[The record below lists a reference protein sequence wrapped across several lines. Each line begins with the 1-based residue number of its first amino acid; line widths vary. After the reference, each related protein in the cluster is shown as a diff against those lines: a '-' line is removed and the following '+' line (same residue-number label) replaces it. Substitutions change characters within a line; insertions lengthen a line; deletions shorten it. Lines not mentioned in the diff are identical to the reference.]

1 MKPVN
6 EVNKTIPDPRAVLGF
21 PPRLRFLEDS
31 HLWSKLLTLA
41 HQRSPQLARNL
52 EGFRAEGTRIVKLKN
67 GNFGLRPVI
76 RPAGSDNPDKGW
88 RDEAD
93 YKRYA
98 KKYLAPHHELLMELL
113 EELKRDAEGKAA
125 ALQLQLPEKIEVKE
139 GLQ

>member
-1 MKPVN
+1 MTTTIIVKEKV
-6 EVNKTIPDPRAVLGF
+6 VIPDPRSNF
-21 PPRLRFLEDS
+21 PPHLRFPEDS

-76 RPAGSDNPDKGW
+76 RPAGSDNPDEGW

-93 YKRYA
+93 YRRYA
-98 KKYLAPHHELLMELL
+98 KKFLAPWHNTLVELL
-113 EELKRDAEGKAA
+113 EELKEAAEAGNEEERQI
-125 ALQLQLPEKIEVKE
+125 ALEI
-139 GLQ
+139 

>member
-1 MKPVN
+1 MSIDIK
-6 EVNKTIPDPRAVLGF
+6 EKEQVNKIIPDPRLDWPAH
-21 PPRLRFLEDS
+21 LRFPEDS

-93 YKRYA
+93 YKQCA
-98 KKYLAPHHELLMELL
+98 KKFLAPWHNTLVELL
-113 EELKRDAEGKAA
+113 EELKEAAEAGNEEERQI
-125 ALQLQLPEKIEVKE
+125 ALEI
-139 GLQ
+139 

>member
-1 MKPVN
+1 MLLLS
-6 EVNKTIPDPRAVLGF
+6 TIPDPRADWPEHL
-21 PPRLRFLEDS
+21 RLSEDS
-31 HLWSKLLTLA
+31 ALWTKLLTLA
-41 HQRSPQLARNL
+41 HRRNPQLACNL
-52 EGFRAEGTRIVKLKN
+52 RCFRIEGTRIVKLKN

-76 RPAGSDNPDKGW
+76 RSRGPYSNNPDEGW

-98 KKYLAPHHELLMELL
+98 KKYLAPWHETLVELL
-113 EELKRDAEGKAA
+113 EELKEEMEGKAA

>member
-1 MKPVN
+1 MRRGN
-6 EVNKTIPDPRAVLGF
+6 EMSIKTIPDPRAVLDF
-21 PPRLRFLEDS
+21 PPRLRFPEDS
-31 HLWSKLLTLA
+31 QLWTKLLILA

-93 YKRYA
+93 YKRCA
-98 KKYLAPHHELLMELL
+98 KKFLAPHHELLMELL
-113 EELKRDAEGKAA
+113 EELKSDAEGKAT
-125 ALQLQLPEKIEVKE
+125 ALQLQLSEVKE